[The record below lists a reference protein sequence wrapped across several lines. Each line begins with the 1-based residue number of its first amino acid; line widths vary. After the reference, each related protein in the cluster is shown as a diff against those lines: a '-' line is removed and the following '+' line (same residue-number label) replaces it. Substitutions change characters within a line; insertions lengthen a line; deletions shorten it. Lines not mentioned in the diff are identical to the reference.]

1 VRQAARRELL
11 RESRKHAPV
20 KLLRQIPAI
29 GPIRSALLV
38 ALLQTPHRFRSKRQL
53 WAYSGFAV
61 QTYDS
66 GEYRIVRGKLQRNR
80 EQWRSEWQ
88 VICEVCDGLQAVE
101 KAAELRPD
109 VVLLDIGMPTLNG
122 IEAAKRIR
130 QGSPG
135 SRIIF
140 VTQDNDEDVRM
151 AALAT
156 GAEAYLVKANAGSE
170 LLPAIDAAL
179 GNGHASAEWAHHG
192 S

>member
-1 VRQAARRELL
+1 MV
-11 RESRKHAPV
+11 
-20 KLLRQIPAI
+20 
-29 GPIRSALLV
+29 
-38 ALLQTPHRFRSKRQL
+38 
-53 WAYSGFAV
+53 
-61 QTYDS
+61 
-66 GEYRIVRGKLQRNR
+66 
-80 EQWRSEWQ
+80 QWRSEWQ

-109 VVLLDIGMPTLNG
+109 IVLLDIGMPTLNG